1 MPRNVAFFGAVMDE
15 IGICCYQQCQQSGC
29 GRPPVTST
37 EHGALLMVLQFQLM
51 RSNPHFGWAMKA
63 AAVAGLLLLG
73 AGARDAQSQP
83 GPFSALHGSW
93 SGGGTIKKS
102 NGSSER
108 IRCRSAFETTGAGNL
123 SLRLRCASDSY
134 NFDLSANVAYQG
146 GEISGSWQESSRNV
160 TGGISGRSAGE
171 GRQVQAIAQAPGV
184 TSNITLTTRGNHQ
197 SVLILTPGAEVP
209 EITVS
214 LEKK

>member
-1 MPRNVAFFGAVMDE
+1 
-15 IGICCYQQCQQSGC
+15 
-29 GRPPVTST
+29 
-37 EHGALLMVLQFQLM
+37 MVLQLQLV
-51 RSNPHFGWAMKA
+51 RSNFQFGWAIKA
-63 AAVAGLLLLG
+63 AAAAGLLLLG
-73 AGARDAQSQP
+73 AGDRDARSEP

-93 SGGGTIKKS
+93 SGAGTIKKA

-108 IRCRSAFETTGAGNL
+108 IRCRSAFETASSGNL

-134 NFDLSANVAYQG
+134 NFDLTANVAYQS
-146 GEISGSWQESSRNV
+146 GEISGSWQESTRNV
-160 TGGISGRSAGE
+160 VGGISGRSAGE
-171 GRQVQAIAQAPGV
+171 GRQVQAVAQAPGV

-197 SVLILTPGAEVP
+197 SVSIVTPGAEVP